1 MRCFYI
7 IGSFIITLNQTK
19 PKQKNQ
25 PKHKNLETEKDSIS
39 DQNRYTKMGTH
50 SADPVQSEEG
60 RDPSWGGSACRSYK
74 KLGEVQLSQDL
85 NPNLTTSL

>member
-1 MRCFYI
+1 
-7 IGSFIITLNQTK
+7 
-19 PKQKNQ
+19 
-25 PKHKNLETEKDSIS
+25 
-39 DQNRYTKMGTH
+39 MGTH

-60 RDPSWGGSACRSYK
+60 RDPSWGGSVCRSYK